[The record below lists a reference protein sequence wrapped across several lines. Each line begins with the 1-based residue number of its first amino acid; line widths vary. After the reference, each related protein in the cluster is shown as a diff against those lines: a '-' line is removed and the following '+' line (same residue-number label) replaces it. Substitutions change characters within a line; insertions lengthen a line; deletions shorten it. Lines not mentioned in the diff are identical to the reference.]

1 MDPFAAFL
9 GILLI
14 IGVIVAIAAHLAT
27 EEPSAPSTSAATRII
42 HSPEIQS
49 DSRKVT
55 TYYRTRDGRADYQFS
70 FEQQRDG
77 TWKPFILSQPSY
89 QGREDDAHSTHR
101 LSDGHRKYVCWT
113 DPLQTLAQAKQVAA
127 MWADATQ
134 EYIRTGR
141 PF

>member
-14 IGVIVAIAAHLAT
+14 IGAIIAIAIHLVR
-27 EEPSAPSTSAATRII
+27 EERSAPSASGASQII
-42 HSPEIQS
+42 HAPATQS
-49 DSRKVT
+49 DSRKMT

-77 TWKPFILSQPSY
+77 TWKAFIISQPSY
-89 QGREDDAHSTHR
+89 QGRDDDAHSTHR
-101 LSDGHRKYVCWT
+101 LSDGQRKYVCWT
-113 DPLQTLAQAKQVAA
+113 DPLRTLAQAKEVAA

-141 PF
+141 HF